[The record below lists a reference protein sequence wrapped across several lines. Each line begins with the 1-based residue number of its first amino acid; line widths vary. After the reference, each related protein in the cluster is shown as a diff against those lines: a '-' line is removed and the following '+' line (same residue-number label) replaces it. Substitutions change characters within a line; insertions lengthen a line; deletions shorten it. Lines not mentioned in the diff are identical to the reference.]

1 MITYSNDDIF
11 NLDVEAL
18 VNPVNCVGV
27 MGKGLA
33 LEFKVNFYDNF
44 LAYQEECKQNRIG
57 IGKCFVFELSNELS
71 TFCNLK
77 YIINFP
83 TKITWRETSQ
93 YDYIKR
99 GLIDLENIIT
109 NYKIKSIAIPAL
121 GCGLGQLE
129 WEHVRQLLITHLSH
143 FNDVNII
150 IIRPKKGLIL

>member
-1 MITYSNDDIF
+1 MITYSNDNIF
-11 NLDVEAL
+11 NLNVEAL
-18 VNPVNCVGV
+18 VNPVNCVGA

-57 IGKCFVFELSNELS
+57 IGKCFVFEMLRFGNP
-71 TFCNLK
+71 K

-93 YDYIKR
+93 YKYIKR
-99 GLIDLENIIT
+99 GLIDLENIIS

-129 WEHVRQLLITHLSH
+129 WEHVRQLLIIHLSH

-150 IIRPKKGLIL
+150 IMNPKERR

>member
-1 MITYSNDDIF
+1 MITYSNDNIF
-11 NLDVEAL
+11 NLNVEAL
-18 VNPVNCVGV
+18 VNPVNCVGA

-57 IGKCFVFELSNELS
+57 IGKCFVFELLRFGNP
-71 TFCNLK
+71 K

-93 YDYIKR
+93 YEYIKR

-121 GCGLGQLE
+121 GCGLGQLD
-129 WEHVRQLLITHLSH
+129 WKHVRQYLIIHLSH

-150 IIRPKKGLIL
+150 IMNPKERR